1 MRETEKRQKKE
12 AVVYPV
18 EVTTEGSRNRKKLKP
33 GSLVLLKTYGSM
45 FILFC

>member
-1 MRETEKRQKKE
+1 MRETEKGQKKE
-12 AVVYPV
+12 AVAYPV

-45 FILFC
+45 LYLF